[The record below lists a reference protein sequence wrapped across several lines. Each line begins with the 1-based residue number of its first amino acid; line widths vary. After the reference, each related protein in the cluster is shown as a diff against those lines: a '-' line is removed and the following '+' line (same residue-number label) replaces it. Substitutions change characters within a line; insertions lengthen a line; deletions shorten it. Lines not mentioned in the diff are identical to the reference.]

1 MTTTAR
7 RARESLTTT
16 RQRLL
21 VFIVPAARMA
31 TIGRV
36 TRAWGTRSTH
46 GRVHARRRVVSTSS
60 RVERARRT
68 RVESHDDDDGD
79 DDTVDAFD
87 DAGRGRRAV
96 LLAGIVAVVSSSP
109 SLDVDAAPPVI
120 GLYEDPSR
128 VEVGAAKTRVDA
140 DALLETLTR
149 DVAVRRYFVTGDL
162 TEEIFANDCRF
173 IDPTTNVVGL
183 SRYLRALRAL
193 FDPARSDVA
202 LVGELR
208 RTSPNTIEGDYRA
221 EGYLKLP
228 WNPRVP
234 PYEGH
239 IVWTIHPDDG
249 SERAGLIVEQRQTWN
264 ISGAEALRETFTPS

>member
-1 MTTTAR
+1 
-7 RARESLTTT
+7 
-16 RQRLL
+16 
-21 VFIVPAARMA
+21 MA

-36 TRAWGTRSTH
+36 ARAGGTTRSTRSR
-46 GRVHARRRVVSTSS
+46 RVDARRTRVVSTSS
-60 RVERARRT
+60 RVARARRT
-68 RVESHDDDDGD
+68 RVESHHDD
-79 DDTVDAFD
+79 
-87 DAGRGRRAV
+87 GRRAV
-96 LLAGIVAVVSSSP
+96 LLAGIVAAVAAAAP
-109 SLDVDAAPPVI
+109 ARDADAAPPVI

-183 SRYLRALRAL
+183 ARYLRALRAL